1 MKYFSLFQT
10 SQLHSFRRFTTLET
24 QSKRNDVLSC
34 FESNVWAKQLNR
46 CNLMAPFLIP
56 LKSLRQRGEAENH
69 LSIMHVLP
77 LPSEEFGLTRWR
89 LPSWINH
96 PALFIRGDFEILSI
110 FKSQTDFFRGGGYNL
125 FNLRF
130 MQYIISHSLVSNCQY
145 VPLKDSIHC
154 KKIKRKKRKTVQKSW
169 KSNENVHLQSP
180 VNLLSGFW
188 VFNFQSDNSTGV
200 SQITLCQCSFYWKQL
215 VRSTTE
221 ARLISLALK
230 LIYWKRGIFDYQL

>member
-1 MKYFSLFQT
+1 MCCHYP
-10 SQLHSFRRFTTLET
+10 
-24 QSKRNDVLSC
+24 V
-34 FESNVWAKQLNR
+34 
-46 CNLMAPFLIP
+46 
-56 LKSLRQRGEAENH
+56 KSLAWQGGVSHHELITLH
-69 LSIMHVLP
+69 YS
-77 LPSEEFGLTRWR
+77 SEVT
-89 LPSWINH
+89 
-96 PALFIRGDFEILSI
+96 EILSI

-188 VFNFQSDNSTGV
+188 VFNFH
-200 SQITLCQCSFYWKQL
+200 SFYWKQL

>member
-1 MKYFSLFQT
+1 MCCHYP
-10 SQLHSFRRFTTLET
+10 
-24 QSKRNDVLSC
+24 V
-34 FESNVWAKQLNR
+34 
-46 CNLMAPFLIP
+46 
-56 LKSLRQRGEAENH
+56 KSLAWQGGVSHHELITLHYSSEVTLKFWAFLNH
-69 LSIMHVLP
+69 RLIF
-77 LPSEEFGLTRWR
+77 FG
-89 LPSWINH
+89 
-96 PALFIRGDFEILSI
+96 
-110 FKSQTDFFRGGGYNL
+110 GGGYNL

-154 KKIKRKKRKTVQKSW
+154 KKIKRKKRRTVQKSW

-188 VFNFQSDNSTGV
+188 VFNFHSDNSTGV

>member
-1 MKYFSLFQT
+1 MCCHYP
-10 SQLHSFRRFTTLET
+10 
-24 QSKRNDVLSC
+24 V
-34 FESNVWAKQLNR
+34 
-46 CNLMAPFLIP
+46 
-56 LKSLRQRGEAENH
+56 KSLAWQGGVSHHELITLHYSSEVTLKFWAFLNH
-69 LSIMHVLP
+69 RLIF
-77 LPSEEFGLTRWR
+77 FG
-89 LPSWINH
+89 
-96 PALFIRGDFEILSI
+96 G
-110 FKSQTDFFRGGGYNL
+110 GGGYNL

-130 MQYIISHSLVSNCQY
+130 MRYIISHSLVSNCQY

-188 VFNFQSDNSTGV
+188 VFNFHSDNSTGV

-221 ARLISLALK
+221 ACLISLALK

>member
-1 MKYFSLFQT
+1 
-10 SQLHSFRRFTTLET
+10 
-24 QSKRNDVLSC
+24 
-34 FESNVWAKQLNR
+34 
-46 CNLMAPFLIP
+46 MAPFLIP

-180 VNLLSGFW
+180 VNFLSGFW
-188 VFNFQSDNSTGV
+188 VFNFH
-200 SQITLCQCSFYWKQL
+200 SFYWKQL

>member
-1 MKYFSLFQT
+1 MCCHYP
-10 SQLHSFRRFTTLET
+10 
-24 QSKRNDVLSC
+24 V
-34 FESNVWAKQLNR
+34 
-46 CNLMAPFLIP
+46 
-56 LKSLRQRGEAENH
+56 KSLAWQGGVSHHELITLHYSSEVTLKFWAFLNH
-69 LSIMHVLP
+69 
-77 LPSEEFGLTRWR
+77 R
-89 LPSWINH
+89 LI
-96 PALFIRGDFEILSI
+96 
-110 FKSQTDFFRGGGYNL
+110 FFRGGGYNL

-188 VFNFQSDNSTGV
+188 VFNFH
-200 SQITLCQCSFYWKQL
+200 SFYWKQL

>member
-1 MKYFSLFQT
+1 MCCHYP
-10 SQLHSFRRFTTLET
+10 
-24 QSKRNDVLSC
+24 V
-34 FESNVWAKQLNR
+34 
-46 CNLMAPFLIP
+46 
-56 LKSLRQRGEAENH
+56 KSLAWQGGVSHHELITLHYSSEVTLKFWAFLNH
-69 LSIMHVLP
+69 RLIF
-77 LPSEEFGLTRWR
+77 FG
-89 LPSWINH
+89 
-96 PALFIRGDFEILSI
+96 
-110 FKSQTDFFRGGGYNL
+110 GGGYNL

-188 VFNFQSDNSTGV
+188 VFNFH
-200 SQITLCQCSFYWKQL
+200 SFYWKQL

-221 ARLISLALK
+221 ALLISLALK